1 MCDGARAS
9 FLVQRDSAAR
19 QGTARPMVGAA
30 RARKDAKYRWCPS
43 EDDPD
48 CQALRKGRDTL
59 PSSEVLQRSFCNRR
73 EGTTILIVGDS
84 LQWELFL
91 AFTNLF
97 GAVPRAMCEAECDPP
112 IDVCNWR
119 NTAKRPAVVESVL
132 CSQGTADSFTTV
144 RFIGDSFLAG
154 LGHEGVLGSSVQ
166 PSGRGQE
173 HEQDLLT
180 NHTACRW
187 APQVVEADLIVL
199 NLGVHPGLTVE
210 THGRMLTAVLSKI
223 AAMRSTA
230 GLSPPSQS
238 VVFRGSHAATANCF
252 ELHDPLPAHGH
263 DLAEYIRNVT
273 RFAVGEFENH
283 EWELFEPK
291 NRAARRVTQ
300 LYGVPYFDTY
310 FATSLRPGGRRPAFH
325 DCLHYCLPGPPDDWA
340 RLLLALWT

>member
-1 MCDGARAS
+1 MTLSDYSSEYRMCDGARAS

-30 RARKDAKYRWCPS
+30 RARKDAKYRWRPS

-112 IDVCNWR
+112 LDVCNWR

-154 LGHEGVLGSSVQ
+154 LG
-166 PSGRGQE
+166 
-173 HEQDLLT
+173 
-180 NHTACRW
+180 
-187 APQVVEADLIVL
+187 
-199 NLGVHPGLTVE
+199 
-210 THGRMLTAVLSKI
+210 
-223 AAMRSTA
+223 
-230 GLSPPSQS
+230 
-238 VVFRGSHAATANCF
+238 
-252 ELHDPLPAHGH
+252 
-263 DLAEYIRNVT
+263 T
-273 RFAVGEFENH
+273 RE
-283 EWELFEPK
+283 
-291 NRAARRVTQ
+291 
-300 LYGVPYFDTY
+300 
-310 FATSLRPGGRRPAFH
+310 
-325 DCLHYCLPGPPDDWA
+325 C
-340 RLLLALWT
+340 